1 MELLL
6 GGIAAFPAEVLVLSL
21 WAAPRWPVRKLTAPA
36 RCPSQD
42 LHGGP
47 PCGHRQ
53 ISARTAHG

>member
-42 LHGGP
+42 LHGGRAAT
-47 PCGHRQ
+47 GR
-53 ISARTAHG
+53 SALGPHG